1 MTLKYPEAI
10 ELASQLI
17 SRALL
22 QDVEAVMAAGTE
34 LDQLVQTIV
43 RAIGHTSLEQI
54 YAGVNE
60 HLSAEYQLSP
70 DWHLERCPVVQF
82 KTLFGPVTVES
93 PYWRTTKGTVGMRPM
108 KTVMGV
114 EGNRSSEALERAL
127 ADFGIEKSF
136 ERAVHQFE
144 EHYGWSVERGTVLRH
159 TKVVAGAAQQ
169 YLEARLAS
177 SDDSQVSTADEGV
190 PPSEPY
196 VVELDGC
203 DIRTAVLMRA
213 EESDSPNGDSGD
225 WVRVVSWQEVR
236 TGLVRPLSESR
247 KLYVCLTASYDEIA
261 QQLVALAH
269 ERGQRGDSQTI
280 GVGDGGIGLA
290 EALAR
295 TFSPFH
301 YILDLGHLKTHFYET
316 AEALGIEPKLRHAWV
331 STHIDKLWDNQVD
344 GVLEDLTELYEK
356 THNERLR
363 RLIKH
368 LNRFRDAVNYGR
380 FKENQWP
387 IGSGEVESAHRYIPQ
402 ERLKIPGACWHPR
415 SLNPMLALRVIRA
428 NLWWDDFWQWRHDQ
442 RQQQRAA

>member
-1 MTLKYPEAI
+1 MTLRYPEAI
-10 ELASQLI
+10 ELASHLI
-17 SRALL
+17 SSALL
-22 QDVEAVMAAGTE
+22 QNMEEVMTTGIE
-34 LDQLVQTIV
+34 LDQLVQTMV
-43 RAIGHTSLEQI
+43 RAIGHASLEQI

-60 HLSAEYQLSP
+60 HLSAAYQSSP
-70 DWHLERCPVVQF
+70 EWRLERRPVVQF
-82 KTLFGPVTVES
+82 KTLFGPVSVES
-93 PYWRTTKGTVGMRPM
+93 PYWSATTGSGGVRPM

-114 EGNRSSEALERAL
+114 EGNRYSEAVERAL
-127 ADFGIEKSF
+127 TDFGIEKSF
-136 ERAVHQFE
+136 ERAAHQFE

-159 TKVVAGAAQQ
+159 TKVVAGMAQQ
-169 YLEARLAS
+169 YLEERLGSSSHSQAS
-177 SDDSQVSTADEGV
+177 APEEGI

-213 EESDSPNGDSGD
+213 EEGDSPNGESGD
-225 WVRVVSWQEVR
+225 WVRVVRWQEVR
-236 TGLVRPLSESR
+236 TALVRPLSESR

-261 QQLVALAH
+261 QQLAALAH

-344 GVLEDLTELYEK
+344 DVLTDLTGLYEK
-356 THNERLR
+356 TDNERLR

-368 LNRFRDAVNYGR
+368 LNRFHDAVDYGR
-380 FKENQWP
+380 FREHQWP

-415 SLNPMLALRVIRA
+415 SLNPMLALRVVRA
-428 NLWWDDFWQWRHDQ
+428 NHWWSDFWQWLHDQ